1 MSEIMAASLSLAQS
15 DLGLS
20 VSGHL
25 LHSDDDRRT
34 HVTLEWKLPHP
45 INAGGNPGEWLYAVL
60 SRVVQDYDLHE
71 VLAAEV
77 DSTMAKGDE
86 LNA

>member
-25 LHSDDDRRT
+25 LHSEEGRRT

-45 INAGGNPGEWLYAVL
+45 INAGGNPGEWLYSVL
-60 SRVVQDYDLHE
+60 CRVVQDYDMHD

-77 DSTMAKGDE
+77 DSTMEKE
-86 LNA
+86 NEVNA